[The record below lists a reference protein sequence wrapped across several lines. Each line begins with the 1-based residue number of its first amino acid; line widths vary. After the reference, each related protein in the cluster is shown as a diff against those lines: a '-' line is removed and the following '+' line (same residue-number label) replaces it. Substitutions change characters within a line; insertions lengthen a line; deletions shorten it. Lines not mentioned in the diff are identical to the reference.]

1 MTKDTWHHMEE
12 HWWTDQNVGV
22 KKKAAK
28 NIPLQSSMLVQADE
42 IRLGLPAARTQNEQN
57 TMITSFHLLS
67 FTFTFCHNMMWG
79 CNKIDVIQTIAIF
92 HSILWLVGLNKFVWP
107 PTHSI
112 PEDGAMVR
120 PLHTTVLAKHDQTPR
135 EWGEDWVFANIW
147 LGYST
152 CVKNNTDST
161 PLLNN

>member
-1 MTKDTWHHMEE
+1 MYFQVKITNITRLELCIFKRKKGRILQNYTPVFHDKRYMTSHGGTLMNRSECGCE
-12 HWWTDQNVGV
+12 
-22 KKKAAK
+22 KKAAK

-92 HSILWLVGLNKFVWP
+92 HSIL
-107 PTHSI
+107 
-112 PEDGAMVR
+112 
-120 PLHTTVLAKHDQTPR
+120 
-135 EWGEDWVFANIW
+135 
-147 LGYST
+147 
-152 CVKNNTDST
+152 
-161 PLLNN
+161 